1 VHAELLPKATAIL
14 SADVA
19 HIALEMDEHV
29 DMRTC
34 SQCGSEYPLVHGFLY
49 RDGDAWAAY
58 WAELYEDHPNHPE
71 PRALMTIAI
80 GDDWSKGADPS
91 SHAWVQLDA
100 RPQGD
105 QIQMR
110 FIDPSGT
117 LDAGTFGNPL
127 SREAALSHK
136 YGNDFLAC
144 ADQVAYQDSRV
155 SALLR
160 TRTLGGQPL

>member
-1 VHAELLPKATAIL
+1 MAEGPRRTPNCSAKATAIL
-14 SADVA
+14 LADVA

-34 SQCGSEYPLVHGFLY
+34 SQCGTQYPRVHGFLY
-49 RDGDAWAAY
+49 RNGDAWAIY
-58 WAELYEDHPNHPE
+58 WAELYKDHPNHPE
-71 PRALMTIAI
+71 PRALMTIAL
-80 GDDWSKGADPS
+80 GNDWSEGADSS

-100 RPQGD
+100 WPQGD

-117 LDAGTFGNPL
+117 LDAATFGTAL

-136 YGNDFLAC
+136 DGNDFLAC
-144 ADQVAYQDSRV
+144 ADQVIYQDTRV
-155 SALLR
+155 SALLG
-160 TRTLGGQPL
+160 TR